1 MSRPYRFGVN
11 LTVPAPA
18 EGWSAKCRRAEE
30 LGYDVIQVPDHL
42 GMVAPFPALVAAA
55 RDTDRPRLGTFVLNA
70 AFRNPALL
78 AREVATTDALTG
90 GRLELGPGTG
100 YVPAEHDT
108 AGLPFGSPGER
119 VDHLRRTVEELERL
133 LGDEEHLPRP
143 AQRSGV
149 PLLIGGNGDRMLEPA
164 ARRADIAAFTRA
176 GVRCGAVRPAAGP
189 GHRRRARRARRPV
202 SGLRGGPRGTGR
214 AEPADPGGRR
224 DQGPRGSRTAV
235 PRVPAGPD
243 HGPGAGAARAP
254 GGHRRGDHRA
264 GAGAARAVRVHVPV
278 GAGAVHGG
286 LRPGDAGAARRLT
299 LPGLRQ
305 RRDTGRPGRPHAGIR
320 TSARAVRG
328 GIAP

>member
-18 EGWSAKCRRAEE
+18 EEWSAKCRRAEE

-55 RDTDRPRLGTFVLNA
+55 RATDRPRLGTFVLNA
-70 AFRNPALL
+70 AFWNPALL

-90 GRLELGPGTG
+90 GRLELGLGTG

-149 PLLIGGNGDRMLEPA
+149 PLLIGGNGDRMLELT
-164 ARRADIAAFTRA
+164 ARHADVAAFTGARTVRGSTTGQPAPVTADELDERVARYLDFAADRKEPAELNLLIQMVVVTGDREAAVQPFLEYLPDLTTDQVLELPVFLAGTVEEITARVRA
-176 GVRCGAVRPAAGP
+176 QRERYGFTYLSVLEPYMEAFAPVM
-189 GHRRRARRARRPV
+189 RA
-202 SGLRGGPRGTGR
+202 LRG
-214 AEPADPGGRR
+214 D
-224 DQGPRGSRTAV
+224 
-235 PRVPAGPD
+235 
-243 HGPGAGAARAP
+243 
-254 GGHRRGDHRA
+254 
-264 GAGAARAVRVHVPV
+264 
-278 GAGAVHGG
+278 
-286 LRPGDAGAARRLT
+286 
-299 LPGLRQ
+299 
-305 RRDTGRPGRPHAGIR
+305 
-320 TSARAVRG
+320 
-328 GIAP
+328 